1 MKRCYFGLIL
11 CLFVF
16 AHVGCSDSPAANDSN
31 TAAAVPT
38 EANTAPIS
46 TPLPEF
52 TDANAALAEGN
63 RLLDA
68 TETEKAIEALS
79 QAVKLDPELAEAHFQ
94 LGVAYALI
102 EARDAEIG
110 ETTETPTPNPKEKK
124 SREKTNSEKAFEN
137 AAQAYK
143 KLIEKNEDDDVAH
156 FNLGR
161 AYNKLNEDE
170 DAARSLRQ
178 AVRLKPDDT
187 EYQTELGSIL
197 VKLAKYG
204 EAVGA
209 LTKALEFDPSNS
221 KAEELLAKAESGQ
234 KRIGFS
240 AVKKDEKKD
249 DKSDD
254 SANTNAQPDDS
265 RDKPKTSQSNTK
277 KPSSSVN
284 RP

>member
-1 MKRCYFGLIL
+1 MKSFYFGLIFS
-11 CLFVF
+11 LFVF
-16 AHVGCSDSPAANDSN
+16 AQVGCSDN
-31 TAAAVPT
+31 AAV
-38 EANTAPIS
+38 NNSVTATAVPG
-46 TPLPEF
+46 TLPEF

-63 RLLDA
+63 RLLDS

-102 EARDAEIG
+102 ETRNAAAVDAEV
-110 ETTETPTPNPKEKK
+110 EPMPDPKEKK
-124 SREKTNSEKAFEN
+124 PKEERTNSEKAFEH
-137 AAQAYK
+137 AVEAYK
-143 KLIEKNEDDDVAH
+143 KLIAKNEKDDVAH

-170 DAARSLRQ
+170 NAARSLRQ

-204 EAVGA
+204 EAVGT
-209 LTKALEFDPSNS
+209 LKKALEFDPSNS
-221 KAEELLAKAESGQ
+221 KAEELLEKAEAGQ

-249 DKSDD
+249 DKSEE
-254 SANTNAQPDDS
+254 SSNTNTQTVDD
-265 RDKPKTSQSNTK
+265 RGKPKPAQSNTK
-277 KPSSSVN
+277 KPSSPAN
-284 RP
+284 KPR